1 MIIFLLII
9 SLPLVYFYFTALKNI
24 NYRLAISLVYKDKMK
39 IVLNLLYFIFIYLLA
54 MLTLYSILTYNTLY
68 VIILL
73 IVIMIS
79 YSIVI
84 ISQK

>member
-1 MIIFLLII
+1 
-9 SLPLVYFYFTALKNI
+9 
-24 NYRLAISLVYKDKMK
+24 MK

-68 VIILL
+68 IIILL